1 MGYGK
6 NLQGSMK
13 LVSDEGRIQLPF
25 FAKEVNIVTAGKAEL
40 TILLDGNPIS
50 SEYAGMD
57 VLSGK
62 LQVEEP
68 GLYNIITSEEA
79 TSHTLEIQVSESG
92 FEMYTFTFG

>member
-1 MGYGK
+1 MFLIG
-6 NLQGSMK
+6 
-13 LVSDEGRIQLPF
+13 VSGLTLPNTFCDNPSFPF